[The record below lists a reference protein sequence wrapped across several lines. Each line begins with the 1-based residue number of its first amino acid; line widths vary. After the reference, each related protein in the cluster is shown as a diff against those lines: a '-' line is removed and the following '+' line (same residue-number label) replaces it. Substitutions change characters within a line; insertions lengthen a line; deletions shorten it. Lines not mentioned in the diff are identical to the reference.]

1 MSKPGKRV
9 LIVDD
14 NHDVLDAMAMFVTSI
29 GHLAE
34 SVPGGIE
41 ALEKLEF
48 GRFDVV
54 LTDLMMPG
62 MSGQE
67 LAREI
72 RKRRPALPVVLMSVS
87 PPRYPSDD
95 IAGVLHKPFSLA
107 ELSSAIEA
115 VC

>member
-1 MSKPGKRV
+1 MTTTMCSMRWSCSSR
-9 LIVDD
+9 
-14 NHDVLDAMAMFVTSI
+14 ASVTSQKVFL
-29 GHLAE
+29 GE
-34 SVPGGIE
+34 SE

-48 GRFDVV
+48 GHFDVV
-54 LTDLMMPG
+54 LTDLLMPG